1 MMLSICY
8 KVSQGN
14 SKYTTKVMQHMS
26 YTAWQ
31 YNQEMQEFEWDI
43 PSDYNIV
50 DVVERHAA
58 RMPQKVAIF
67 WEDANGNERKL
78 TFPELAD
85 KARRF
90 GAGLMRLG
98 VKKGDPVLHVLPR
111 LPEAHVAQLG
121 TFAAGGVAV
130 PCSEMLKAKEIEY
143 RSQVSGATIIVADM
157 STAQVVEEAQKQSP
171 LNTMILIGGSREGWI
186 SFDELIDENT
196 PDRQKVPLYADD
208 PMTIN
213 FTSGTTGNAKPVVH
227 KHRWMYVHNRITGRY
242 WWNASEDDMIW
253 ATTAPGW
260 AKWYWSPVGV
270 ALTSGASQLMYNG
283 KFDSVHYLELME
295 KYKVTKLCA
304 TPTEYRLFAQ
314 LPDMDKYKL
323 ALTDAVSA
331 GEPLNVEPIEAFK
344 RAFGVIIRDGY
355 GQTESVCLVCNY
367 PGIKVKPGAM
377 GKPTPGTGV
386 TLIDEKGNKVKKG
399 EIGEI
404 ALRPDSPA
412 IFDGY
417 WKAPELDKEAFSG
430 GWYRTG
436 DLARMDED
444 GYLFF
449 EGRADDVILTSGYR
463 IGPFEVEDALVS
475 HPAVVEAAAVAAPHR
490 DRGEIVK
497 AFLILAEGYLPSEM
511 LVKELQEHVKSVT
524 APYKYPRAIEFV
536 EKLPKTTSGKIKRA
550 ELKRRE
556 WEGWDRH

>member
-1 MMLSICY
+1 MP
-8 KVSQGN
+8 
-14 SKYTTKVMQHMS
+14 
-26 YTAWQ
+26 YTAEQ
-31 YNQEMQEFEWDI
+31 YEKEMREFRWNI
-43 PSDYNIV
+43 PSDFNIV
-50 DVVERHAA
+50 DVVEAHAA
-58 RMPQKVAIF
+58 KMPDKVAVF
-67 WEDANGNERKL
+67 WEDAQGNKREV
-78 TFPELAD
+78 TFSQLVD

-90 GAGLMRLG
+90 GAGLKKLG

-111 LPEAHVAQLG
+111 LPEAHMVQLG

-130 PCSEMLKAKEIEY
+130 PCSEMLKAKEIAY
-143 RSQVSGATIIVADM
+143 RSQISGGTVIVADE
-157 STAQVVEEAQKQSP
+157 STAEEVEQAQEESP
-171 LNTMILIGGSREGWI
+171 LSTMILIGGSRDGWVTL
-186 SFDELIDENT
+186 DEIIAENT
-196 PDRQKVPLYADD
+196 ADEPKVPLSVDD

-227 KHRWMYVHNRITGRY
+227 KHRWMYVHNQVTGRY
-242 WWNASEDDMIW
+242 WWEASQDDMIW

-283 KFDSVHYLELME
+283 KFDSNRYLELME
-295 KYKVTKLCA
+295 RYKVTKLCA

-314 LPDMDKYKL
+314 LPDMGRYKL
-323 ALTDAVSA
+323 VLTDAVSA

-344 RAFGVIIRDGY
+344 RAFGVTIRDGY

-367 PGIKVKPGAM
+367 PGLEVKPGAM
-377 GKPTPGTGV
+377 GKPTPGSGV
-386 TLIDEKGNKVKKG
+386 TLIDEHGKPISKGQV
-399 EIGEI
+399 GEI
-404 ALRPDSPA
+404 AIRPESPS

-417 WKAPELDKEAFSG
+417 WKAPELDSEAFSG

-475 HPAVVEAAAVAAPHR
+475 HRAVVEAAAVAAPNR

-497 AFLILAEGYLPSEM
+497 AFVILAEGQVPSDE
-511 LVKELQEHVKSVT
+511 LVVELQEHVKSVT

-536 EKLPKTTSGKIKRA
+536 KELPKTTSGKIKRA